1 MTKLVS
7 HEAGMYLSPET
18 SLNLTAFYSAYPGDW
33 SILRAHGSGF
43 QEATYWIVL
52 KDTKQLLIDFFSFSQ
67 SLSLFCFLKVVIA
80 FSSVSEIRCPL
91 QGRY

>member
-18 SLNLTAFYSAYPGDW
+18 SLNPTALYSAYPGGW
-33 SILRAHGSGF
+33 SILIAHDSCF

-52 KDTKQLLIDFFSFSQ
+52 KDTEQLLIDFLSFSQ

-80 FSSVSEIRCPL
+80 FSSVSELRRPL

>member
-18 SLNLTAFYSAYPGDW
+18 SLNPAALHSAYPGGW
-33 SILRAHGSGF
+33 SMLTARDSCF
-43 QEATYWIVL
+43 QETTYWIVL
-52 KDTKQLLIDFFSFSQ
+52 KEQLLIDFFFLSQ

-80 FSSVSEIRCPL
+80 FSSVSEIRYLP
-91 QGRY
+91 QGRH